1 MQHKLCPI
9 LVFELRG
16 FQVEDNPRFHSNANP
31 ALFV

>member
-1 MQHKLCPI
+1 MPI

-16 FQVEDNPRFHSNANP
+16 LQVEDNPRFHSNPNP